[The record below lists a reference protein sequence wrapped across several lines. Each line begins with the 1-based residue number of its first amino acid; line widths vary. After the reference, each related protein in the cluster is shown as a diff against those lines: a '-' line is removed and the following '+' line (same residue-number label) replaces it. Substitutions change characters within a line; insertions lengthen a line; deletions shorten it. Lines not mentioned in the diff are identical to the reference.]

1 MSDHY
6 DGVSEPMSRAEKE
19 AMRRDEADYDA
30 LAARLAEAERLLR
43 EVRAR
48 FPAGFHDAELSD
60 RICAFLRPAD
70 RESGVTP

>member
-43 EVRAR
+43 EVV
-48 FPAGFHDAELSD
+48 GDLDELKPRLHD
-60 RICAFLRPAD
+60 RILAALAG
-70 RESGVTP
+70 ESGAK